1 MANKTV
7 NTFPKTISVIFHP
20 LLIPTWA
27 FLIVMA
33 QGNLYFFQI
42 PAHAKWLVAAMVF
55 TISGAVPAM
64 IILLMYRLKM
74 ISALSIPIKE
84 ERAAPIIITALFFYL
99 TYYLLKQLQIAPIF
113 GFYMLGATTLA
124 ILSLFINLWWKIS
137 LHLTAMGGLV
147 GAFVGLSLLVH
158 ENYLTTVI
166 SAVLLAGIVAYSR
179 LKLSAHNPLQ
189 VYAGF
194 ITGFGLMYFL
204 VEVLH

>member
-1 MANKTV
+1 MVKNSV
-7 NTFPKTISVIFHP
+7 NTFPKIISVVFHP

-27 FLIVMA
+27 FLVVML

-42 PAHAKWLVAAMVF
+42 PPHAKWYVASMIF
-55 TISGAVPAM
+55 TVSGAVPAM

-74 ISALSIPIKE
+74 ISALSIPNKD
-84 ERAAPIIITALFFYL
+84 ERSAPIIITALFFYL
-99 TYYLLKQLQIAPIF
+99 TYYLLNKLAIVPIF

-137 LHLTAMGGLV
+137 LHLTAMGGLT

-158 ENYLTTVI
+158 DNYLTTVI
-166 SAVLLAGIVAYSR
+166 WAVLIAGTVAYSR
-179 LKLSAHNPLQ
+179 LKLSAHKPSQ

-194 ITGFGLMYFL
+194 LTGFGLMYFL
-204 VEVLH
+204 FEVLH